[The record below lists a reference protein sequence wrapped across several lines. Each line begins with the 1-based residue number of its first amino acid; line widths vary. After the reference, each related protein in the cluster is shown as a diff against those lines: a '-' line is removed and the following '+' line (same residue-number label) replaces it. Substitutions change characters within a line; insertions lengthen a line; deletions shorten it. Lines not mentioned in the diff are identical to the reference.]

1 MVYNT
6 ASGIADTIP
15 GAVFFYGRVFMKKF
29 VLILMCICVFSLCA
43 CADTP
48 AGSGLIPGGSSKEDV
63 RVLPELSENILIG
76 FDWDDGGFGTE
87 IESTPAIVK
96 VYKDK
101 RVTAEFMD
109 NLIYEG
115 TIDDSSY
122 SNIESGL
129 DLKKLYFLEV
139 EPDTEVLDGFS
150 EHIFFYGP
158 DDAII
163 KTNGAYMPKTEAFN
177 LARQILTDN
186 LPMASIDEA
195 VSNIKSAMEVKF
207 VYADYLRMYM
217 TGGEDFYLV
226 GSLEAVTYDENYCV
240 FYTDDLDGDGIIEL
254 MMSPYGYERW
264 TVRNY
269 KNSYNWDKS
278 VVGVFDCYNP
288 DTKEFFYSVI
298 DLGGRAQVMRYE
310 NGEFVTVRSYYIEEE
325 DIVNVEEGLVDVSES
340 DGSEYQISYEEFM
353 AIYEDFHRYELK
365 EDDYYKISEENIAEH
380 LIAE

>member
-1 MVYNT
+1 
-6 ASGIADTIP
+6 
-15 GAVFFYGRVFMKKF
+15 MKKF

-150 EHIFFYGP
+150 EHVFFYGP